1 MRDRFCPF
9 GVARRERWRQHHGWF
24 GPTLHMSPKQKAV
37 EGRQDSPLDRE
48 RAAGQAYQNWMT
60 VLPSV
65 IFGGSTALVTFS

>member
-1 MRDRFCPF
+1 
-9 GVARRERWRQHHGWF
+9 
-24 GPTLHMSPKQKAV
+24 MSPKQKAV